1 MAMLEAKNLNVEYT
15 TKKGTMKAM
24 ENVSLSVEEGEFVC
38 LLGPSGCGKSTFL
51 NIVAGFIKPT
61 GGSIELDEE
70 EIRAPGKER
79 GVVFQEHALFP
90 WLTIEENIKFGLD
103 VKGMKKE
110 AKEELVS
117 KYLAM
122 MGLGSFKNSFPK
134 ELSGGMKQ
142 RTAIA
147 RALANEPRILLMD
160 EPYSAL
166 DEQTRR
172 KLQFELSKIWQ
183 ETKTTIIFI
192 THSIDEALIL
202 ANKIVVMTPRP
213 GRICKTFDLSKIERP
228 RDENSKVLL
237 EIKEE
242 ITEILKMKSKEEE
255 DAINE

>member
-1 MAMLEAKNLNVEYT
+1 MAMLEAKNLNVEYS

-24 ENVSLSVEEGEFVC
+24 ENVSLDVEEGEFIC

-61 GGSIELDEE
+61 SGSITLDDC
-70 EIRAPGKER
+70 EIKAPGRER

-90 WLTIEENIKFGLD
+90 WLTIEQNIRFGLD
-103 VKGMKKE
+103 VKKMKKSE
-110 AKEELVS
+110 QEEIIT
-117 KYLAM
+117 KYLTM
-122 MGLGSFKNSFPK
+122 MGLTSFRNSFPK

-172 KLQFELSKIWQ
+172 KLQYELSKIWQ

-202 ANKIVVMTPRP
+202 ASKIVVMTPRP
-213 GRICKTFDLSKIERP
+213 GKICKVFDLSKIARP
-228 RDENSKVLL
+228 RDESSETLL
-237 EIKEE
+237 EIKQE

-255 DAINE
+255 ESINE